1 MGKITDQE
9 INKKPG
15 AKDRWLSESLIWGH
29 GSLAVRITPSGERL
43 FYFRYVNT
51 QGERI
56 TLPLATYD
64 RDASKARTDHPLLE
78 RIGKN
83 LNLSDA
89 RSLGNE
95 LAEIHKGITRDVA
108 EHLEQLRAQE
118 REAEKAERL
127 AKQQT
132 LAEAQRA
139 AAAIAARMTVQ
150 ALFDHWLAIDAGN
163 RKDGGAELKRSFN
176 RDVLPLIGHLHV
188 EDVKK
193 GHILQ
198 VVDPILARGTKRM
211 AKITFANLRQMFRFA
226 VDRDIIEHEP
236 TAAIRKAK
244 VGGKDTERDRV
255 LTEDEIRTLAKQIP
269 DAGLLPTTEAAV
281 WIALSTCCR
290 IGELLG
296 ARWEHVDLE
305 RMEWTIPAENSKN
318 GKPHTVY
325 LSAFTAEQFRRT
337 WAFSGH
343 TPWVYPNTK
352 DTGPVCA
359 KTITKQ
365 LTDRQRQPGNG
376 PMSNRSAKTEALL
389 LPGGKWTSHDLRR
402 TGATLMVTLGVIP
415 EVAERC
421 LNHTEENK
429 VKRIYQRHNYA
440 GEMREAWR
448 LLGERLELLTI
459 AGADN
464 VVILRGNVKQHQ

>member
-1 MGKITDQE
+1 MGKITDQQM
-9 INKKPG
+9 NAKPG
-15 AKDRWLSESLIWGH
+15 TKERWISESLIWGH
-29 GSLAVRITPSGERL
+29 GSLAARITPSGERL

-64 RDASKARTDHPLLE
+64 RDAPKSKTTQPLHE
-78 RIGKN
+78 RIGKT

-89 RSLGNE
+89 RSLGND
-95 LAEIHKGITRDVA
+95 LAEVHKSITRDIA
-108 EHLEQLRAQE
+108 EHLDSLRAQDKAALENERLE
-118 REAEKAERL
+118 REQAQAEAER
-127 AKQQT
+127 T
-132 LAEAQRA
+132 
-139 AAAIAARMTVQ
+139 AAAIAARMNVE
-150 ALFDHWLAIDAGN
+150 ALFNHWLAIDAGS
-163 RKDGGAELKRSFN
+163 RKDGGSELKRSFT
-176 RDVLPLIGHLHV
+176 RDVLPIVGHLLV

-211 AKITFANLRQMFRFA
+211 AKVTFANLRQMFRFA
-226 VDRDIIEHEP
+226 VDRDIIEHDP
-236 TAAIRKAK
+236 TASIRKAK
-244 VGGKDTERDRV
+244 IGGKDTERDRV
-255 LTEDEIRTLAKQIP
+255 LTEDEIRTLARQMP

-290 IGELLG
+290 IGELLA
-296 ARWEHVDLE
+296 ARWEHIDLE

-318 GKPHTVY
+318 GKPHIVY
-325 LSAFTAEQFRRT
+325 LSPFTAEQFRRLQV
-337 WAFSGH
+337 FSGH
-343 TPWVYPNTK
+343 TPWIYPNTK
-352 DTGPVCA
+352 DTGPVCS

-365 LTDRQRQPGNG
+365 LTDRQREPGTG
-376 PMSNRSAKTEALL
+376 PMSNRSASTGALL

-448 LLGERLELLTI
+448 LLGERLELLI
-459 AGADN
+459 N
-464 VVILRGNVKQHQ
+464 VDTGSVAILRSQTI

>member
-1 MGKITDQE
+1 M
-9 INKKPG
+9 NAKPG
-15 AKDRWLSESLIWGH
+15 AKERWISESLIWGH
-29 GSLAVRITPSGERL
+29 GSLAARITPSGERL

-64 RDASKARTDHPLLE
+64 RDAAKAKTDHPLLE
-78 RIGKN
+78 RIGKT
-83 LNLSDA
+83 LTLSDA

-108 EHLEQLRAQE
+108 EHLEQLRTQEQEAKQAKRQEKEQAQ
-118 REAEKAERL
+118 AKAER
-127 AKQQT
+127 T
-132 LAEAQRA
+132 
-139 AAAIAARMTVQ
+139 AAAIAARMTVE
-150 ALFDHWLAIDAGN
+150 ALFNHWLAIDAGN
-163 RKDGGAELKRSFN
+163 RKDGGGELRRSFT

-211 AKITFANLRQMFRFA
+211 AKVTFANLRQMFRFA
-226 VDRDIIEHEP
+226 VDRDIIEHDP
-236 TAAIRKAK
+236 SAAIRKAK
-244 VGGKDTERDRV
+244 IGGKDTERDRV
-255 LTEDEIRTLAKQIP
+255 LAEDEIRTLAKQMP

-290 IGELLG
+290 IGELLA
-296 ARWEHVDLE
+296 ARWEHIDLE

-325 LSAFTAEQFRRT
+325 LSRFAAEQFRRVQ
-337 WAFSGH
+337 AYSGH
-343 TPWVYPNTK
+343 IPWIYPNTK

-376 PMSNRSAKTEALL
+376 PMSNRSAKTDALL

-440 GEMREAWR
+440 DEMREAWR
-448 LLGERLELLTI
+448 LLGECLALLTNVE
-459 AGADN
+459 ADN
-464 VVILRGNVKQHQ
+464 VVIMRGKCKR

>member
-1 MGKITDQE
+1 M
-9 INKKPG
+9 
-15 AKDRWLSESLIWGH
+15 WGH
-29 GSLAVRITPSGERL
+29 GSLAARISPTGERL
-43 FYFRYVNT
+43 FYFRYMNSK
-51 QGERI
+51 GERV
-56 TLPLATYD
+56 TLPIATYV
-64 RDASKARTDHPLLE
+64 RDTPKTKSSQPLQD
-78 RIGKN
+78 RIGKT

-95 LAEIHKGITRDVA
+95 LAEVHKSISRDVA
-108 EHLEQLRAQE
+108 EHLEQLRAQDQAAQ
-118 REAEKAERL
+118 EAELLAQEQAQAEAERV
-127 AKQQT
+127 
-132 LAEAQRA
+132 AQE
-139 AAAIAARMTVQ
+139 IASRMTVE
-150 ALFDHWLAIDAGN
+150 ALFNHWLAIDAGA
-163 RKDGGAELKRSFN
+163 RKDGGAELKRSFS

-211 AKITFANLRQMFRFA
+211 AKVTFANLRQMFRFA
-226 VDRDIIEHEP
+226 VDRDIIEHDP
-236 TAAIRKAK
+236 SASIRKAK
-244 VGGKDTERDRV
+244 IGGKDTERDRV
-255 LTEDEIRTLAKQIP
+255 LTDDEIKSLAKQMP
-269 DAGLLPTTEAAV
+269 DARLLPTTEAAV

-290 IGELLG
+290 IGELLS
-296 ARWEHVDLE
+296 ARWEHIDLE

-325 LSAFTAEQFRRT
+325 LSSFTTKQFRHLKT
-337 WAFSGH
+337 FSGH
-343 TPWVYPNTK
+343 TPWIYPNTK
-352 DTGPVCA
+352 DTGPVCS

-365 LTDRQRQPGNG
+365 LTDRQREPGTEA
-376 PMSNRSAKTEALL
+376 MSNRSANTCALL

-448 LLGERLELLTI
+448 LLGERLELLTNTSI
-459 AGADN
+459 EN
-464 VVILRGNVKQHQ
+464 VVILQGSRSKK

>member
-1 MGKITDQE
+1 MGIITDKQVQANVTE
-9 INKKPG
+9 ET
-15 AKDRWLSESLIWGH
+15 WLSESAPKGTGRFAARLKPG
-29 GSLAVRITPSGERL
+29 GAVV
-43 FYFRYVNT
+43 FYFRYT
-51 QGERI
+51 DAEGARDRY
-56 TLPLATYD
+56 PLGAYD
-64 RDASKARTDHPLLE
+64 PK
-78 RIGKN
+78 GKVG
-83 LNLSDA
+83 L
-89 RSLGNE
+89 
-95 LAEIHKGITRDVA
+95 
-108 EHLEQLRAQE
+108 
-118 REAEKAERL
+118 
-127 AKQQT
+127 T
-132 LAEAQRA
+132 LAEARKKSGDLSRLYQSGIKNIREHLEAEEKARVATQEAREARQRQEQTEA
-139 AAAIAARMTVQ
+139 ERTAAAIAARMTVE
-150 ALFDHWLAIDAGN
+150 ALFNHWLAIDAGN
-163 RKDGGAELKRSFN
+163 RKDGGGELRRSFT
-176 RDVLPLIGHLHV
+176 RDVLPLVGHLHV

-211 AKITFANLRQMFRFA
+211 AKVTFSNLRQMFRFA
-226 VDRDIIEHEP
+226 VDRDIIEHDP

-244 VGGKDTERDRV
+244 VGGRDTERDRV
-255 LTEDEIRTLAKQIP
+255 LTEDEIRTLARKMP

-290 IGELLG
+290 IGELLA
-296 ARWEHVDLE
+296 ARWEHIDQE

-325 LSAFTAEQFRRT
+325 LSPFTAEQFRRVQV
-337 WAFSGH
+337 FSGH
-343 TPWVYPNTK
+343 TPWIYPNTK

-365 LTDRQRQPGNG
+365 LTDRQRQPGTG
-376 PMSNRSAKTEALL
+376 PMSNRSANTGALL

-448 LLGERLELLTI
+448 LLGERLELLI
-459 AGADN
+459 KVDASN
-464 VVILRGNVKQHQ
+464 VVALLSKVR

>member
-1 MGKITDQE
+1 MGKITDQQL
-9 INKKPG
+9 NAKPG
-15 AKDRWLSESLIWGH
+15 PKERWLSESLIWGH
-29 GSLAVRITPSGERL
+29 GSLAARINPTGERL
-43 FYFRYVNT
+43 FYFRYLNAK
-51 QGERI
+51 GERI
-56 TLPLATYD
+56 TLPIATYN
-64 RDASKARTDHPLLE
+64 RDTPKTRINQPLQD
-78 RIGKN
+78 RIGKT

-95 LAEIHKGITRDVA
+95 LAELHKSISRDVA
-108 EHLEQLRAQE
+108 EHLEQLRTQYKAAQE
-118 REAEKAERL
+118 AELLEKEHAQAEAER
-127 AKQQT
+127 T
-132 LAEAQRA
+132 AQ
-139 AAAIAARMTVQ
+139 AIAARMTVE
-150 ALFDHWLAIDAGN
+150 ALFKHWLAIDAGS

-193 GHILQ
+193 GHLLQ

-226 VDRDIIEHEP
+226 VDRDIIEHDP
-236 TAAIRKAK
+236 SASIRKAK
-244 VGGKDTERDRV
+244 IGGKDNERDRV
-255 LTEDEIRTLAKQIP
+255 LTEDEIKILAQQMP
-269 DAGLLPTTEAAV
+269 SAALLPTTEAAV

-290 IGELLG
+290 IGELLS
-296 ARWEHVDLE
+296 ARWEHLDLDH
-305 RMEWTIPAENSKN
+305 MEWTIPAEHSKN

-325 LSAFTAEQFRRT
+325 LSHFTAEQFRKIQVY
-337 WAFSGH
+337 SSH
-343 TPWVYPNTK
+343 TPWIYPNTK
-352 DTGPVCA
+352 GTGPVCS

-365 LTDRQRQPGNG
+365 LTDRQRQPGTG
-376 PMSNRSAKTEALL
+376 PMSNRSAKTDALL

-440 GEMREAWR
+440 GEMREAWL
-448 LLGERLELLTI
+448 LLGERLELLTQ
-459 AGADN
+459 ASTCN
-464 VVILRGNVKQHQ
+464 VVILHSRNDR